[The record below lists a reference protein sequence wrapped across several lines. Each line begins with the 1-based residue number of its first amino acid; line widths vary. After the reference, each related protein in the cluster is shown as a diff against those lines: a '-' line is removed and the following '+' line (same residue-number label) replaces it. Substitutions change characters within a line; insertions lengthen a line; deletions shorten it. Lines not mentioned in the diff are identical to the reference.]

1 MQSYLPL
8 ANPSSSNKVE
18 MRHSVQAGIVRNM
31 ACHQHAMMEGIIKD
45 TCDSKSRDRFE
56 PVVAEGS
63 YIGAPTIRKGSKMPV
78 AKGPKGGF
86 KPGMVMPVGQ

>member
-8 ANPSSSNKVE
+8 ANPSPSNKVQ
-18 MRHSVQAGIVRNM
+18 MRQSVESGIVRNM

-78 AKGPKGGF
+78 YKGRKGGF
-86 KPGMVMPVGQ
+86 NAGMVMPVAQ